1 MDWFAWV
8 IAVFVIVAATDRIFG
23 GKLGL
28 GKELEEGIK
37 LMGIMALSMV
47 GMIVVS
53 PLIAWIFE
61 PVFSRMDGAF
71 DPSVFAGILFAND
84 MGGAS
89 LAQEIANDPAIGNF
103 NGLVVASMMGAT
115 ISYTV
120 PFALGVVSKE
130 SHKELLLGLLCGIAT
145 IPVGCFFGGTILGLP
160 FGRLMLNLLPLI
172 LVAALVVL
180 GLVKFPNAS
189 VKIFSGIGVG
199 IKALVTFG
207 LAIGIFEAL
216 TGVKLV
222 PHTASISDGIDVV
235 ANATYVLAG
244 AFPMLFVVSKLLKK
258 PLLKL
263 GEKIDLN
270 QYSVLGFVSTL
281 ASSAPMFGM
290 MDKMDKKG
298 KILNSAFATSGAW
311 TLGGHLAFTMAF
323 NGQYVIAVVVGK
335 LIAGIFSLIIAAFL
349 YKRIYNDYNQ
359 RDMDMMKT
367 QQRI

>member
-1 MDWFAWV
+1 MEWFAW
-8 IAVFVIVAATDRIFG
+8 IMAVFVMVAAADRIFG

-28 GKELEEGIK
+28 GKEFEEGIK

-47 GMIVVS
+47 GMIVVT
-53 PLIAWIFE
+53 PLIAWIFD
-61 PVFSRMDGAF
+61 PIFLQMDGAL

-89 LAQEIANDPAIGNF
+89 LAQEIANDSAIGAF

-130 SHKELLLGLLCGIAT
+130 SHKELLVGLLCGIAT
-145 IPVGCFFGGTILGLP
+145 IPVGCFFGGMILGLP
-160 FGRLMLNLLPLI
+160 FGTLILNLLPLI
-172 LVAALVVL
+172 IVAALVVF
-180 GLVKFPNAS
+180 GLIKFPNVS
-189 VKIFSGIGVG
+189 VKIFSGIGIG

-222 PHTASISDGIDVV
+222 PHTVSISEGIDVV

-244 AFPMLFVVSKLLKK
+244 AFPMLFIVSKLFKK

-263 GEKIDLN
+263 GEKISLN

-281 ASSAPMFGM
+281 ASSAPMFGK

-311 TLGGHLAFTMAF
+311 TFGGHLAFTMAF
-323 NGQYVIAVVVGK
+323 NGEYVLAVVVSK
-335 LIAGIFSLIIAAFL
+335 LIAGALAVIFATIL
-349 YKRIYNDYNQ
+349 YKGMYNNLSQ
-359 RDMDMMKT
+359 NGMDKVD
-367 QQRI
+367 

>member
-8 IAVFVIVAATDRIFG
+8 MAVFVMIAAADRICG

-61 PVFSRMDGAF
+61 PIFSQMDGAF

-89 LAQEIANDPAIGNF
+89 LAQEIAKNPAMGAF

-130 SHKELLLGLLCGIAT
+130 NHKELLVGLLCGIAT
-145 IPVGCFFGGTILGLP
+145 IPVGCFFGGMILGLQ
-160 FGRLMLNLLPLI
+160 FGALMLDLLPLI
-172 LVAALVVL
+172 IVAALVVF
-180 GLVKFPNAS
+180 GLIKFPNAS
-189 VKIFSGIGVG
+189 VKIFSGMGVV

-222 PHTASISDGIDVV
+222 PHTASISEGIDVV

-244 AFPMLFVVSKLLKK
+244 AFPMLFIVSKLLKK

-263 GEKIDLN
+263 GKKISLN
-270 QYSVLGFVSTL
+270 EHSVLGFVATL
-281 ASSAPMFGM
+281 ASSAPMFGV

-298 KILNSAFATSGAW
+298 RILNAAFATSGAW

-323 NGQYVIAVVVGK
+323 NGEYVIAVVVGK
-335 LIAGIFSLIIAAFL
+335 LIAGVFSVILATIL
-349 YKRIYNDYNQ
+349 YKRIYNSLSQNDI
-359 RDMDMMKT
+359 DKT
-367 QQRI
+367 N